1 MKGISYRRAAAAMG
15 VRVSVITPVYN
26 MEETIEASARSVL
39 GQTQIGRAHV

>member
-1 MKGISYRRAAAAMG
+1 MG

-39 GQTQIGRAHV
+39 GQTLCRIWS